1 MDDLSAQERTP
12 TAAHESPTRMRVLAL
27 VNIDSKTAAATGTEA
42 LRRRL
47 TEAFAASGAEAQVE
61 LRSGRDLP
69 DALRAAVAGRER
81 FDALAVGGG
90 DGTIGTAAAALA
102 GTGIPLGVLPLGTL
116 NHFARDLGIPA
127 PLELACGVIAEG
139 HGRDF
144 DVAEVN
150 GRIFVNN
157 SSIGVYPYML
167 ETRDAQR
174 RTLGLGK
181 WGAMALAFAWMLR
194 RFPVHRLT
202 IRAPEAALQ
211 HKTPCA
217 FIGNNRYALEG
228 AALGTRQAL
237 DRGELCVY
245 VAHSQSRLH
254 FLLVM
259 LKAMLGRMR
268 PRQDFDEIRGETVVI
283 ASRSGRLRVALDGEL
298 VKMKPPLRYAIR
310 RRALRVLVPPLRTG

>member
-1 MDDLSAQERTP
+1 MDEISAPECRD
-12 TAAHESPTRMRVLAL
+12 TATHASPTRMRVLAL
-27 VNIDSKTAAATGTEA
+27 VNIDGKTAAAVGTDA
-42 LRRRL
+42 LRLRL

-102 GTGIPLGVLPLGTL
+102 GTGIPLGVLPLGTF

-127 PLELACGVIAEG
+127 PLELACVVIAEG
-139 HGRDF
+139 HRRDV

-202 IRAPEAALQ
+202 IHAPGAALQ

-217 FIGNNRYALEG
+217 FIGNNCYALEG

-245 VAHSQSRLH
+245 VAHSQSWLH

-259 LKAMLGRMR
+259 LKAMLGRVR
-268 PRQDFDEIRGETVVI
+268 PRHDFEEIRAGW
-283 ASRSGRLRVALDGEL
+283 S
-298 VKMKPPLRYAIR
+298 
-310 RRALRVLVPPLRTG
+310 